1 MSAYPNLVWAPFLAD
16 HLLKSLGVFEV
27 RPLLLYPGLSCH
39 SKPGMDKLGWH
50 PAWGGVLCPRGGGL
64 PYQLPKERARKGA
77 EATCGDQRI
86 IREKRAQ
93 ANLSPRS
100 QGRSWG
106 LSQQLWVQRDTCL
119 CLLLPTPGP
128 KDSQRT

>member
-50 PAWGGVLCPRGGGL
+50 PAWGGALS
-64 PYQLPKERARKGA
+64 KGRRPA
-77 EATCGDQRI
+77 
-86 IREKRAQ
+86 
-93 ANLSPRS
+93 
-100 QGRSWG
+100 
-106 LSQQLWVQRDTCL
+106 
-119 CLLLPTPGP
+119 LPTAKGKGEEGGRGHLWGP
-128 KDSQRT
+128 ENHQRKESSSQPLT